1 MQVDILAIGAHP
13 DDVELACSATLIRHI
28 RQGYTVGLCD
38 LTRGELGT
46 RGSAELR
53 DEESANSAEVMGA
66 SFRKNLRMA
75 DGGFVNDE
83 PHRRRIIEVI
93 RYCRPR
99 LVLANALSDRHP
111 DHGRAAKLIADA
123 CFFSGLRKI
132 ETTYEGEPQEA
143 HRPAQLL
150 HYVQDYYR
158 EPDFVVDVTDA
169 FAQKIECVKCFK
181 SQFHDPD
188 SDEPETP
195 LTGEG
200 FFDFLRARAQDV
212 GRPAGYDLGEAFE
225 KSRVF
230 GVTDLLGL
238 Q

>member
-13 DDVELACSATLIRHI
+13 DDVELACSGTLVQHI
-28 RQGYTVGLCD
+28 RKGYSVGLCD

-46 RGSAELR
+46 RGSADLR
-53 DEESANSAEVMGA
+53 DEEAAASAAIMGA
-66 SFRKNLRMA
+66 SFRENLRMA
-75 DGGFVNDE
+75 DGGFVNDVE
-83 PHRRRIIEVI
+83 HRRRIIEVI

-123 CFFSGLRKI
+123 CFFSGLRRI
-132 ETTYEGEPQEA
+132 ETTRDGEPQEP
-143 HRPAQLL
+143 HRPAQLI
-150 HYVQDYYR
+150 HYIQDYYR
-158 EPDFVVDVTDA
+158 EPDFVVDVTDV
-169 FAQKIECVKCFK
+169 FDLKLECVKAFS

-188 SDEPETP
+188 SDEPDTP

-212 GRPAGYDLGEAFE
+212 GRPAGYDLGEGFE
-225 KSRVF
+225 RSRVF
-230 GVTDLLGL
+230 GVTDLLSL
-238 Q
+238 D